1 MINVLKEISRGS
13 LIGAANIMPGIS
25 GGTLAISMGLYERII
40 YAVVHIRKDFRESIR
55 ILAPVGIGAVLG
67 FIGLSY
73 VIQWFFIEYPV
84 QVSLLFAG
92 LVLGG
97 IPEILK
103 IIRRE
108 KTGSGKVPVFL
119 FMFLM
124 IALIP
129 FLNANGEHVILELS
143 VLAAVKLF
151 GIGIL
156 AAAAMVIPG
165 VSGSMILLFL
175 GYYQPLLDEIVNC
188 INSFLRMDLQGMMR
202 GILILGPACLGM
214 VTGVFLI
221 AWLMGYLLDYHKGIT
236 YWGILGLIFASPVG
250 ILSEIMKYPVD
261 FFTIF
266 TGMAACIGGIFTAL
280 FLGEKES

>member
-1 MINVLKEISRGS
+1 MDVIKEMCRGS

-25 GGTLAISMGLYERII
+25 GGTLAISMGIYDRII
-40 YAVVHIRKDFRESIR
+40 YAVTHIRKDFKGSIR
-55 ILAPVGIGAVLG
+55 ILMPIAMGAGLG

-73 VIQWFFIEYPV
+73 VIQWFFAEYPV
-84 QVSLLFAG
+84 QTSLLFTG

-103 IIRRE
+103 TIRKE
-108 KTGSGKVPVFL
+108 KTGIGKIPVFV
-119 FMFLM
+119 FMFLL
-124 IALIP
+124 IALLP
-129 FLNANGEHVILELS
+129 FLNESGKMVLLELS
-143 VLAAVKLF
+143 VSMAAKLF

-175 GYYQPLLDEIVNC
+175 GYYQPLLKEIT
-188 INSFLRMDLQGMMR
+188 SFMDGFLQMDLQRMMQ
-202 GILILGPACLGM
+202 GILILGPAVLGLAI
-214 VTGVFLI
+214 GIFLI
-221 AWLMGYLLDYHKGIT
+221 AGCMEYLLKHHKGLT
-236 YWGILGLIFASPVG
+236 YWGIIGLIFASPVG
-250 ILSEIMKYPVD
+250 ILSEILKYPVD

-266 TGMAACIGGIFTAL
+266 TGMAACAAGVFTAF